1 MGNFNQMHEGG
12 GGRGW
17 ADNAWSKQFLNCF
30 SQGREIASAMVS
42 AIGSLVDMKMVRS
55 IVDGVVERIRDRDG
69 GRSDIMIANHLLWL
83 HITFTWLQILY
94 IVASTLTLMHIL
106 LHGYIRVSLTWL
118 HISLLYMVAYHLTC
132 CISHYMVAYIL
143 PWLHISLYGCISHYR
158 VAHHITWLHNSLYGC
173 ISPCMV
179 ACNLTWLHVI
189 LHGCM

>member
-1 MGNFNQMHEGG
+1 MFFSGSGDCLCHGLRHRIPGGHEDGPEHC
-12 GGRGW
+12 GR
-17 ADNAWSKQFLNCF
+17 S
-30 SQGREIASAMVS
+30 GRENQRQGWWQIRYYDCKSPTMVTY
-42 AIGSLVDMKMVRS
+42 
-55 IVDGVVERIRDRDG
+55 
-69 GRSDIMIANHLLWL
+69 HLYC
-83 HITFTWLQILY
+83 TWLQILY
-94 IVASTLTLMHIL
+94 IVASSLTLMHIL

-179 ACNLTWLHVI
+179 ACNLTWLQVI
-189 LHGCM
+189 LHGCTSHYRVAYHIR